1 MAHQLA
7 SLSVAALTVGL
18 STLGTVAM
26 AQEVARVIS
35 STPVVQQVAVPR
47 QVCTNQAV
55 GYTEPKSGVGAVMGA
70 VAGAGLGNAFGQ
82 GGGRA
87 LATAVGVI
95 GGAMVGNN
103 IEGSNTQVHNVQ
115 QCSTQNFYDNRTVGY
130 NVVYE
135 YGGKQYA
142 VQMPNDPGATVQL
155 QLTPVGAL
163 NGNMNGAVNANS
175 GANVAVNAGVNA
187 GVNMGT
193 QPPVQGAMAGND
205 GQTIIYGQPT
215 DQPIITN
222 NTTYVV
228 PGYAPGYAPGYGP
241 GYATAYPPVYSSGY
255 GYAPYYAPVPVVTY
269 PRYIAPAVGISLGFG
284 YRGGFRGGYHH
295 RR

>member
-1 MAHQLA
+1 MAHKLV
-7 SLSVAALTVGL
+7 SLSAAALSVGL
-18 STLGTVAM
+18 SAFGNAAM

-103 IEGSNTQVHNVQ
+103 IEDSNTQVHNVQ
-115 QCSTQNFYDNRTVGY
+115 QCSTQNFYENRTVGY

-163 NGNMNGAVNANS
+163 NGNVNGAVSANT
-175 GANVAVNAGVNA
+175 
-187 GVNMGT
+187 GVNMGA

-205 GQTIIYGQPT
+205 GQTITYGQPT
-215 DQPIITN
+215 DQPVITN

-228 PGYAPGYAPGYGP
+228 PGYAPTYAPGYGP
-241 GYATAYPPVYSSGY
+241 GNATAYPPVYSSGY

-284 YRGGFRGGYHH
+284 YRGGIRGGHHH

>member
-1 MAHQLA
+1 MAHQFLSHRFVAQTVLTVAVA
-7 SLSVAALTVGL
+7 SLSAFAVPAI
-18 STLGTVAM
+18 
-26 AQEVARVIS
+26 AQESARVIS
-35 STPVVQQVAVPR
+35 STPVVQQVGVPR

-70 VAGAGLGNAFGQ
+70 VAGGGLGNAFGQ

-103 IEGSNTQVHNVQ
+103 IEGSNTEVHTVQ
-115 QCSTQNFYDNRTVGY
+115 QCSTQTIFENRTVGY

-163 NGNMNGAVNANS
+163 NGGAATS
-175 GANVAVNAGVNA
+175 PGGVQA
-187 GVNMGT
+187 SV
-193 QPPVQGAMAGND
+193 PAAD
-205 GQTIIYGQPT
+205 GQGVTAAQPGYPQQGYPQQT
-215 DQPIITN
+215 YPQQVYAQPGEQPVITN

-228 PGYAPGYAPGYGP
+228 PGYGPGYAP
-241 GYATAYPPVYSSGY
+241 VYFSGY

-269 PRYIAPAVGISLGFG
+269 PRYIAPAVGISLGWG
-284 YRGGFRGGYHH
+284 YRGGFRGGHH